1 MSEEQKRAFVIQRI
15 YVKDV
20 SFESPGTPAVFKEEW
35 SPKMNV
41 QLQNGARQIG
51 EGADYEVEVTVTVT
65 ATMNDKTV
73 YLAEVKQAALF
84 TIDGMSDEEREQ
96 LLGAYCPNIIFPYI
110 REAIGSLVQRG
121 GFPPFNL
128 QPLNFDALFAQAKAQ
143 REPAADTAH

>member
-15 YVKDV
+15 YMKDV
-20 SFESPGTPAVFKEEW
+20 SFEAPGTPAAFKEEW

-51 EGADYEVEVTVTVT
+51 DGPEYEVEVTVTVT

-84 TIDGMSDEEREQ
+84 TIDGMSEEEREQ

-110 REAIGSLVQRG
+110 RETVASLVQRG

-143 REPAADTAH
+143 RDPAADTAH

>member
-1 MSEEQKRAFVIQRI
+1 MSEEQQRAFVIQRI

-20 SFESPGTPAVFKEEW
+20 SFEAPGTPAVFKEEW
-35 SPKMNV
+35 APKMNV
-41 QLQNGARQIG
+41 QLQNSARQID
-51 EGADYEVEVTVTVT
+51 EGPEYEVEVTVTVT

-84 TIDGMSDEEREQ
+84 TIDGMSADEREQ

-110 REAIGSLVQRG
+110 RETVGSLVQRG
-121 GFPPFNL
+121 GFPPFSL

-143 REPAADTAH
+143 RDTATDTAH